1 MRKYRLIWLN
11 LFLADVNVDNST
23 LCVSLLVE
31 IEIKLETGDNI
42 RKVSEE
48 VRIFANLKSFS
59 FAES

>member
-31 IEIKLETGDNI
+31 IEIKLETG
-42 RKVSEE
+42 R
-48 VRIFANLKSFS
+48 
-59 FAES
+59 